1 MIRSTSV
8 IAVLVGVVLV
18 GCSSDEGAGTDPT
31 AATARPGVA
40 STTAAESSVGTS
52 VEATTNSSTNSTT
65 ITSTI
70 ERPTASTAP
79 TETIA
84 TVPEDGVP
92 GIDSEDPFCRAWGEF
107 AGSFQALTLASS
119 LGTDAVGAARLEVV
133 ASPAVASAAQAL
145 ADSFPD
151 PIAFERDTFV
161 DGVIGPF
168 ARRSAR
174 AEDELRAAGLSSTD
188 LEQLGDAWLTTLADT
203 GVDDPQIAVA
213 VPAQWAGAVDAA
225 TVVFVAD
232 VPAIAADPSLV
243 TSAATPATFDYIAG
257 TCPDQGVLGG
267 NDAID

>member
-8 IAVLVGVVLV
+8 IAVLVGVALV
-18 GCSSDEGAGTDPT
+18 GCSSDEGAATDPT
-31 AATARPGVA
+31 GATARPSVA
-40 STTAAESSVGTS
+40 STTVAESSVGTS
-52 VEATTNSSTNSTT
+52 VEATTNSTTNSSTV
-65 ITSTI
+65 TSTI
-70 ERPTASTAP
+70 ERPTAP

-119 LGTDAVGAARLEVV
+119 LGTDAVDAARLEVV
-133 ASPAVASAAQAL
+133 ASPAVVSAAQAL
-145 ADSFPD
+145 ADNVPD

-188 LEQLGDAWLTTLADT
+188 LEQLGDAWLTALADT
-203 GVDDPQIAVA
+203 GVDDPQIVVA
-213 VPAQWAGAVDAA
+213 VPAEWAGAVDAA
-225 TVVFVAD
+225 TAVFVAD

-243 TSAATPATFDYIAG
+243 TGAAAPATFDYIAG